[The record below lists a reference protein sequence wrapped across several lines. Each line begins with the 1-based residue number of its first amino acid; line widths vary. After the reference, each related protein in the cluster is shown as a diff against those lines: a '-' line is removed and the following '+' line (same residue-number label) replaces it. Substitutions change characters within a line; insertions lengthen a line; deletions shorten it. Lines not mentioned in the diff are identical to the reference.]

1 MYESIIESIKQ
12 SIYQLAGQ
20 EFHINSKS
28 EFMMIEER
36 MKVPADFVSLKQAYM
51 FMNQAEK
58 LHRCKERK
66 KK

>member
-1 MYESIIESIKQ
+1 MYEPIIESIEQ
-12 SIYQLAGQ
+12 AIYKLAGR

-28 EFMMIEER
+28 EFLMIEER
-36 MKVPADFVSLKQAYM
+36 MKVPAEFISLKQAYT